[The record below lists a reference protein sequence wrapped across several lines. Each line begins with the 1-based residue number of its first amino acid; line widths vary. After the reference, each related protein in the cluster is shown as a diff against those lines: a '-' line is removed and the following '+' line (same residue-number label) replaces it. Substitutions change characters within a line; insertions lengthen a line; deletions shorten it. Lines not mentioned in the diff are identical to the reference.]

1 MPGGTVGKRLAGLMF
16 GMYVVY
22 TYLLYTSV
30 VHRGKLTPYSPPK
43 WNSKRG
49 V

>member
-1 MPGGTVGKRLAGLMF
+1 MPGGTVGKRFAGLMF
-16 GMYVVY
+16 GMYVV
-22 TYLLYTSV
+22 YTSV